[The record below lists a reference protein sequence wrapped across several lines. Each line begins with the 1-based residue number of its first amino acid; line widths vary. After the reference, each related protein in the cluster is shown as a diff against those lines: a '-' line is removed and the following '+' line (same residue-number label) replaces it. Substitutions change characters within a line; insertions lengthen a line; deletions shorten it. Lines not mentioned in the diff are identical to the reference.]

1 MFGLF
6 DEKPD
11 DSALDAEL
19 QQLEGGSLLQQFF
32 EKPDD
37 KEEFPEKPESKKRDE
52 SSIDPFLH
60 AVISASKNGRKIK
73 LKRPFSESL
82 VEVDEEQFRTFLDF
96 YGAPCNSAVDNQNRV
111 NEIIEA
117 LTNSQMVDQV
127 TEEDVGFL
135 ISHIR
140 NIETVPKR
148 GKGDGNFRCKICP
161 HLLIN
166 SENYGLSNKENLKRD
181 YQHHL
186 QHHISRW
193 KCSLC
198 SHTHFRKDTM
208 EQHLRRLHPEE
219 EGEPIELPR
228 F

>member
-1 MFGLF
+1 MIHFYTLLSVHQKGKIRNLERGLN
-6 DEKPD
+6 KTPYTI
-11 DSALDAEL
+11 
-19 QQLEGGSLLQQFF
+19 FF
-32 EKPDD
+32 NII
-37 KEEFPEKPESKKRDE
+37 FSC
-52 SSIDPFLH
+52 S
-60 AVISASKNGRKIK
+60 GRKLK
-73 LKRPFSESL
+73 LKRPFSEDL

-96 YGAPCNSAVDNQNRV
+96 YGAPCNSAADNQNRIK
-111 NEIIEA
+111 EIIEA
-117 LTNSQMVDQV
+117 LTNSQMVVLHFYNLICIYKIQVDQV
-127 TEEDVGFL
+127 SDEDVGFL
-135 ISHIR
+135 VSHIR

-148 GKGDGNFRCKICP
+148 GKGDGNFKCKICP

-166 SENYGLSNKENLKRD
+166 SENYGLSNKENLKRH

-208 EQHLRRLHPEE
+208 EQHLRRLHEGE
-219 EGEPIELPR
+219 IGEPIELPR